1 MGRLKELRIEKGI
14 TQKTASALLGVS
26 LRSYITYENDES
38 KINTRKY
45 RSLVRELEEQ
55 TRLDE
60 EHGILSIEM
69 IKKICRDTLSKYD
82 VSYAYLFGSYA
93 KGTAAEHSDVD
104 ILIST
109 KVSGLRF
116 YEITESLREALHKQ
130 VDLLEVQ
137 QLSDNREMIDEILK
151 YGVRIYG

>member
-1 MGRLKELRIEKGI
+1 MSQLKELRIEKGM
-14 TQKTASALLGVS
+14 TQKVASALLGLS

-60 EHGILSIEM
+60 EHGILSVDM
-69 IKKICRDTLSKYD
+69 IQKTCRDTLSKYD
-82 VSYAYLFGSYA
+82 VSYAFLFGSYA
-93 KGTAAEHSDVD
+93 KGAATEHSDVD

-116 YEITESLREALHKQ
+116 YEITEALREALHKR

-137 QLSDNREMIDEILK
+137 QLSDNRVLIDEVLK